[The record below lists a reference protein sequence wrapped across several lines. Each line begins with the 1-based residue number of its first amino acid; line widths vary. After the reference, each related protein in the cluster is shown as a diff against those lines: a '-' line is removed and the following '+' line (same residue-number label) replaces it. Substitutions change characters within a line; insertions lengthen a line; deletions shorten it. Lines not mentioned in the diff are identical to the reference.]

1 MVQCLLYL
9 LAATFKGYFWFANR
23 WKTNL
28 ALWSRWPFF
37 EICVLGLCILP
48 TLPGIFVY
56 VCSLHQQE
64 WLGQNHFAWNLLLLA
79 LLLSLATP
87 DQQNKM
93 LMFGWL
99 VIALPVGLMALLNKS
114 VKSFFLFGIQQANWV
129 WIQQANLPIIHWR

>member
-9 LAATFKGYFWFANR
+9 LAATFKGYFLFANR

-37 EICVLGLCILP
+37 EICVLGLRILP

-114 VKSFFLFGIQQANWV
+114 VKSFFLFRIQQANWV